1 LYESSALPDHVTR
14 RERRPDLCEMS
25 CASSVLAEASTKPS
39 VHASPQEEKGL
50 NENNAPSGGVVL
62 YF

>member
-1 LYESSALPDHVTR
+1 
-14 RERRPDLCEMS
+14 
-25 CASSVLAEASTKPS
+25 VLAEASTKPS